1 MRFGVLGP
9 LLVRDAEGAEVVL
22 RSRHERTLLAVLLV
36 RAGRVAP
43 VERLVEALWP
53 DRVPASHA
61 SNLQTYVS
69 RLRDRLSDVSI
80 EHRDG
85 GYLLR
90 VDADQLDLLV
100 FRREVAAARAALAAG
115 DAAGAVDRFR
125 LGLAQWRGR
134 PFADLPA
141 LEGIARTWEAE
152 RLDAVEDQVDAE
164 LTIGESLPEV
174 VSRLHGLVAEHP
186 LRERVHGQLMVALAR
201 AGRRA
206 EALSA
211 YQNARDV
218 LVAELGVEPGS
229 RLRDLH
235 RAILRGDDPAPVAP
249 AASRAW
255 APVCQLPPAL
265 PGFAGRDELLDQVA
279 ALLTAESGVPVVALS
294 GQPGVGKSALAVVAA
309 HRVRPA
315 FPDGQLYAH
324 LAGAS
329 AAPRDPDA
337 VLADLLRSLGTPES
351 AIPRGLPA
359 LTAAYRARLA
369 DRRVLVVLDD
379 AADPEQVRSLV
390 PGTPGSAVLVTSRWR
405 LSGLIDARHAPV
417 EPLTDAEAGQL
428 LAYVVGADR
437 VAGERV
443 SAGRIAAAC
452 GNLPLALRIA
462 GTRLAT
468 RPWRLRALADRLDDE
483 RRRLTELAAGDQ
495 QVRAALALSVRALS
509 ARARA
514 AFALL
519 GLVGPASFAAW
530 AVAALLPGDPDPSVI
545 RASLT
550 SLERHQGRPDHAEAE
565 AILDEL
571 VEASLVEPVA
581 ADGEPRYRMHDLLR
595 IYADELAA
603 ADPRARTAARRR
615 LLAAAVARADA
626 AAARLPRTLTWY
638 RPAGAPGGELE
649 PFEWFDGELAFLTA
663 ALDVAADEPVSAVAL
678 AERLAPY
685 LWARG
690 RWAELRAV
698 QRCAR
703 LAAERLGDDRAM
715 ARAEF
720 LAAVLSLVCGDLPE
734 AAAGFA
740 RSRGLFERLGDPH
753 GVACV
758 LSDEAVLHG
767 LQGRHDDSAH
777 AARRAVE
784 VFRAEADPIA
794 AVLASPA
801 LSAALRGLGRLD
813 EALDAD
819 RTAVAEARAQ
829 GAAELVVARALN
841 SLAVTRLV
849 RGEALLGYQAAAE
862 AVERL
867 RGVGDRYVLLAA
879 LRHQASAAAGLGRRR
894 EAVRLL
900 EESHDLA
907 VELGDRLWAT
917 GLARDLAVSWI
928 GDGRAAAAVPV
939 LKRCLATYDEMNV
952 RSAKAATLDMLAR
965 AYDALGDGVAAR
977 DARRGAGALSDGID
991 AGTPA
996 LSKIILSLAENVGAR
1011 G

>member
-9 LLVRDAEGAEVVL
+9 LRVQDAEGAEVVL

-53 DRVPASHA
+53 ERVPASHA

-90 VDADQLDLLV
+90 VGADQLDVLV

-115 DAAGAVDRFR
+115 DAPGAVDRFR
-125 LGLAQWRGR
+125 RGLAQWRGR

-152 RLDAVEDQVDAE
+152 RLDALEDQVDAE
-164 LTIGESLPEV
+164 LAAGESLPDV
-174 VSRLHGLVAEHP
+174 LSRLHRLVAEHP
-186 LRERVHGQLMVALAR
+186 LRERMHGQLMVALAR

-206 EALSA
+206 EALAA
-211 YQNARDV
+211 YQKARDV

-229 RLRDLH
+229 RLGDLH

-249 AASRAW
+249 AAPRAW
-255 APVCQLPPAL
+255 TPVCQLPPAL
-265 PGFAGRDELLDQVA
+265 PGFAGRGELLDQVVD
-279 ALLTAESGVPVVALS
+279 LLTPALGPSAGGAVPVVALS
-294 GQPGVGKSALAVVAA
+294 GQPGVGKSALAAVAA

-379 AADPEQVRSLV
+379 AADPEQVRPLL

-405 LSGLIDARHAPV
+405 LSGLIDARHAAV
-417 EPLTDAEAGQL
+417 EPLTDAEASQL

-452 GNLPLALRIA
+452 GTLARAPRTA
-462 GTRLAT
+462 GPRLAP
-468 RPWRLRALADRLDDE
+468 RPWRLRALADRPDDE

-509 ARARA
+509 APART

-519 GLVGPASFAAW
+519 GLVGPVSFAAW
-530 AVAALLPGDPDPSVI
+530 AVAALLPGEPDAV
-545 RASLT
+545 
-550 SLERHQGRPDHAEAE
+550 
-565 AILDEL
+565 LDEL

-581 ADGEPRYRMHDLLR
+581 VEGEPRYRMHDLLR

-603 ADPRARTAARRR
+603 ADPRALLVGARSARTGPGASKAPPS
-615 LLAAAVARADA
+615 LA
-626 AAARLPRTLTWY
+626 PRTDFVGPW
-638 RPAGAPGGELE
+638 
-649 PFEWFDGELAFLTA
+649 
-663 ALDVAADEPVSAVAL
+663 S
-678 AERLAPY
+678 
-685 LWARG
+685 G
-690 RWAELRAV
+690 RWA
-698 QRCAR
+698 
-703 LAAERLGDDRAM
+703 G
-715 ARAEF
+715 
-720 LAAVLSLVCGDLPE
+720 
-734 AAAGFA
+734 
-740 RSRGLFERLGDPH
+740 
-753 GVACV
+753 
-758 LSDEAVLHG
+758 
-767 LQGRHDDSAH
+767 
-777 AARRAVE
+777 
-784 VFRAEADPIA
+784 
-794 AVLASPA
+794 SP
-801 LSAALRGLGRLD
+801 
-813 EALDAD
+813 
-819 RTAVAEARAQ
+819 
-829 GAAELVVARALN
+829 
-841 SLAVTRLV
+841 
-849 RGEALLGYQAAAE
+849 
-862 AVERL
+862 
-867 RGVGDRYVLLAA
+867 
-879 LRHQASAAAGLGRRR
+879 
-894 EAVRLL
+894 
-900 EESHDLA
+900 
-907 VELGDRLWAT
+907 
-917 GLARDLAVSWI
+917 
-928 GDGRAAAAVPV
+928 
-939 LKRCLATYDEMNV
+939 
-952 RSAKAATLDMLAR
+952 
-965 AYDALGDGVAAR
+965 
-977 DARRGAGALSDGID
+977 
-991 AGTPA
+991 
-996 LSKIILSLAENVGAR
+996 
-1011 G
+1011 

>member
-1 MRFGVLGP
+1 MRRWERVRCPVVRFGVLGP
-9 LLVRDAEGAEVVL
+9 LRVQDAEGAEVVL
-22 RSRHERTLLAVLLV
+22 RSRHERTLLAMLLV

-43 VERLVEALWP
+43 VDRLVEALWP

-69 RLRDRLSDVSI
+69 RLRERLSDVSI

-90 VDADQLDLLV
+90 VDADQLDVLV

-115 DAAGAVDRFR
+115 DAAGAADRFR
-125 LGLAQWRGR
+125 RGLALWRGR
-134 PFADLPA
+134 PFADLPALEGPA

-164 LTIGESLPEV
+164 LAAGESLPDV
-174 VSRLHGLVAEHP
+174 LSRLHRLVAEHP
-186 LRERVHGQLMVALAR
+186 LRERPHGQLMVALTR

-235 RAILRGDDPAPVAP
+235 RAILRGDEPAP
-249 AASRAW
+249 AAPAAPRAW
-255 APVCQLPPAL
+255 TPVCQLPPAL
-265 PGFAGRDELLDQVA
+265 PGFAGRGELVDEVVG
-279 ALLTAESGVPVVALS
+279 LLTPASEVPVVALS

-309 HRVRPA
+309 HRVRPE

-379 AADPEQVRSLV
+379 AAGPEQVRPLV

-405 LSGLIDARHAPV
+405 LSGLIDARHAAV

-428 LAYVVGADR
+428 LSYVVGADR

-509 ARARA
+509 PPARA

-519 GLVGPASFAAW
+519 GVAGPASFAAW
-530 AVAALLPGDPDPSVI
+530 AVAALLPADRADP
-545 RASLT
+545 
-550 SLERHQGRPDHAEAE
+550 EAV
-565 AILDEL
+565 LDEL

-603 ADPRARTAARRR
+603 AEPQGRSAARRR
-615 LLAAAVARADA
+615 LLAASVARADA

-638 RPAGAPGGELE
+638 RPAGAPGGDLE

-663 ALDVAADEPVSAVAL
+663 ALDVAADEPASAVAL

-690 RWAELRAV
+690 RWSELRAV

-703 LAAERLGDDRAM
+703 LAAERLGDDRAT

-767 LQGRHDDSAH
+767 LQSRHEDSAL

-784 VFRAEADPIA
+784 IFRSEADPIA

-819 RTAVAEARAQ
+819 RTAVAEARGQ

-939 LKRCLATYDEMNV
+939 LKRCLATYDDMNV

-977 DARRGAGALSDGID
+977 DARRGAGALSDGLD

-996 LSKIILSLAENVGAR
+996 LSKIILSLAENVGAGR
-1011 G
+1011 

>member
-9 LLVRDAEGAEVVL
+9 LRVQDAEGAEVVL
-22 RSRHERTLLAVLLV
+22 RSRHERTLLAMLLV

-43 VERLVEALWP
+43 VDRLVEALWP
-53 DRVPASHA
+53 DRIPASHA

-69 RLRDRLSDVSI
+69 RLRDRLRDVSI

-90 VDADQLDLLV
+90 LDAEQLDVLV
-100 FRREVAAARAALAAG
+100 FRREVAAAREALAAG
-115 DAAGAVDRFR
+115 DAAGAADRFR
-125 LGLAQWRGR
+125 RGLAQWRGR

-164 LTIGESLPEV
+164 LAAGEHLPDV
-174 VSRLHGLVAEHP
+174 LSRLHRLIAEHP
-186 LRERVHGQLMVALAR
+186 LRERPHGQLMVALTR

-235 RAILRGDDPAPVAP
+235 RAILRGDDPAPAAP
-249 AASRAW
+249 AAPRAW
-255 APVCQLPPAL
+255 TPVCQLPPAL
-265 PGFAGRDELLDQVA
+265 PGFAGRADLLAEVVA
-279 ALLTAESGVPVVALS
+279 FLTPAEEVPVVALS

-309 HRVRPA
+309 HRVRPE

-337 VLADLLRSLGTPES
+337 VLAGLLRSLGTPES

-379 AADPEQVRSLV
+379 AADPEQVRPLL

-405 LSGLIDARHAPV
+405 LSGLIDARHVAV

-428 LAYVVGADR
+428 LAYVIGADR

-468 RPWRLRALADRLDDE
+468 RPWRLRTLADRLDDE
-483 RRRLTELAAGDQ
+483 HRRLTELAAGDQ

-509 ARARA
+509 APARA

-519 GLVGPASFAAW
+519 GLAGPASFAAW
-530 AVAALLPGDPDPSVI
+530 AVAALLPADQAEP
-545 RASLT
+545 A
-550 SLERHQGRPDHAEAE
+550 AEAV
-565 AILDEL
+565 LDEL

-581 ADGEPRYRMHDLLR
+581 AGGEPRYRMHDLLR
-595 IYADELAA
+595 IYADELATADELA
-603 ADPRARTAARRR
+603 AANPRDLLVGARSAPVGPGARSAARRR
-615 LLAAAVARADA
+615 LLAASVARADA

-638 RPAGAPGGELE
+638 RPAGAPDGEIE
-649 PFEWFDGELAFLTA
+649 PFEWFDAELGFLTA
-663 ALDVAADEPVSAVAL
+663 ALDLAPDEPGTIAL

-698 QRCAR
+698 QRHAR
-703 LAAERLGDDRAM
+703 LAAERLGDDRAT

-720 LAAVLSLVCGDLPE
+720 LAAVLSLVCGDMPE

-740 RSRGLFERLGDPH
+740 LSRGLFERLGDRH

-767 LQGRHDDSAH
+767 LQSRHEDSAL

-784 VFRAEADPIA
+784 IFQSEADPIA

-819 RTAVAEARAQ
+819 RTAVAEARGQ

-879 LRHQASAAAGLGRRR
+879 LRHQASAAAGLGQRR

-900 EESHDLA
+900 EESRDLA

-939 LKRCLATYDEMNV
+939 LKRCLATYDDMNI

-996 LSKIILSLAENVGAR
+996 LSKIILRLAENVGAR
-1011 G
+1011 R